1 MKRRLIQ
8 RQRADQTQD
17 PNQNPDQIQSQNLK
31 IQKQLRMLLLL
42 KEPPVQN
49 LNQKNKQLPRIKV
62 LNTKAMNTQ
71 QPVSVALR
79 NEAQLNDKIG

>member
-42 KEPPVQN
+42 QEPPVQN
-49 LNQKNKQLPRIKV
+49 LNQKNKQLPPIKV